1 MVPVGGCVL
10 KALECGG
17 DWGEALLPKVMLEY
31 LDAIPVGGEGVAGI
45 DSRGVFL
52 DKQKNVTN
60 TQWDMLEGLRS
71 DDGFAVKES
80 GEPQV
85 KCVVGHAGK

>member
-1 MVPVGGCVL
+1 LILLSSGVGRLKAVKEEVMVPVGGCVL

-60 TQWDMLEGLRS
+60 T
-71 DDGFAVKES
+71 
-80 GEPQV
+80 
-85 KCVVGHAGK
+85 